1 MCGIVGYVGPNRA
14 VPFIMD
20 GLAKL
25 EYRGYDSAGV
35 AVLENGSIEIRKTEG
50 RLKKLADIL
59 EHETFEAT
67 TGIGHTRWA
76 THGRPSNRN
85 AHPHSDCTGNFAI
98 IHNGIIENFASL
110 KEGLLER
117 GHRFTSE
124 TDTEVVAH
132 LIEESYAGDLTRAVQ
147 EIIAK
152 IRGSYAL
159 VVVSSLHPGMI
170 VCARKDT
177 PLIIGLGEGE
187 NYVASDIPAVL
198 WHTRRTYVLED
209 GEMAVVTPDSVSVM
223 TIAGQPVSK
232 NVFNVTWDPVLAER
246 GGYPHFMLKEI
257 HEQPRAI
264 RDTLRG
270 RISDD
275 RTRVI
280 LDEVHLTRDELAGLR
295 GLAITACGTAYHAG
309 MVTKYLI
316 ERLARIP
323 VEIDVASEFRY
334 KDPLVGPDRPLVVIS
349 QSGETADTLASLREG
364 RRRGA
369 RVIAISN
376 VVGSSVA
383 REASDVIYTLAGP
396 EIAVA
401 STKAYVTQLVAG
413 ALLAVWIAQA
423 KGTISPDLAN
433 EIISELAAL
442 PEKAQRV
449 LDEMEDEIKSVARF
463 VAEWDDAFFIGRG
476 LDFALGLEGQLKLK
490 EISYIHA
497 EGYPAGE
504 LKHGTLALITEGV
517 PVIALATQLDLLEK
531 MVSNITEVKA
541 RGGHVI
547 GVTMEN
553 GRELEKHID
562 HILCLP
568 KTHQYL
574 APVLAVIPLQLL
586 SYYAAIERGADVDK
600 PRNLAKSVTVE

>member
-1 MCGIVGYVGPNRA
+1 MCGIVGYVGPNKA
-14 VPFIMD
+14 VPFIME

-35 AVLENGSIEIRKTEG
+35 AVLENGLIEIRKTEG

-59 EHETFEAT
+59 EHETFGAT

-76 THGRPSNRN
+76 THGRPSHRN
-85 AHPHSDCTGNFAI
+85 AHPHSDCTGNFALV
-98 IHNGIIENFASL
+98 HNGIIENFTSI

-117 GHRFTSE
+117 GHKFTSE
-124 TDTEVVAH
+124 TDTEVLAH
-132 LIEESYAGDLTRAVQ
+132 LIEEFYKGDLVRAVQ
-147 EIIAK
+147 DTVAQV
-152 IRGSYAL
+152 RGSYAL
-159 VVVSSLHPGMI
+159 VVVSRLHPGMI
-170 VCARKDT
+170 VCARKDS
-177 PLIIGLGEGE
+177 PLVIGLGEGE

-198 WHTRRTYVLED
+198 RHTRRTYVLED
-209 GEMAVVTPDSVSVM
+209 GEMAVLRPGRVDVM
-223 TIAGQPVSK
+223 TTTGVPVSK
-232 NVFNVTWDPVLAER
+232 NVFNVTWDPIQAER

-275 RTRVI
+275 RTRVV

-349 QSGETADTLASLREG
+349 QSGETADTLAGLREG
-364 RRRGA
+364 KRRGA
-369 RVIAISN
+369 RVIGITN

-383 REASDVIYTLAGP
+383 READDVLYTWAGP

-413 ALLAVWIAQA
+413 SLLAIWIAQA
-423 KGTISPDLAN
+423 KGTISQDLTH
-433 EIISELAAL
+433 ELLSALTEL
-442 PEKAQRV
+442 PEKAQTV
-449 LDEMEDEIKSVARF
+449 LEMEDEVKVVAKF
-463 VAEWDDAFFIGRG
+463 IAEWDDAFFIGRG
-476 LDFALGLEGQLKLK
+476 LDFMLGLEGQLKLK

-531 MVSNITEVKA
+531 TISNITEVKA
-541 RGGHVI
+541 RGGHVT

-553 GRELEKHID
+553 GRELEKHLD

-568 KTHQYL
+568 RTHQYL

>member
-1 MCGIVGYVGPNRA
+1 LCGIVGYVGPNKA
-14 VPFIMD
+14 VPFIME

-35 AVLENGSIEIRKTEG
+35 AVLENGLIEIRKTEG

-59 EHETFEAT
+59 EHETFGAT

-76 THGRPSNRN
+76 THGRPSHRN
-85 AHPHSDCTGNFAI
+85 AHPHSDCTGNFALV
-98 IHNGIIENFASL
+98 HNGIIENFTSI

-117 GHRFTSE
+117 GHKFTSE
-124 TDTEVVAH
+124 TDTEVLAH
-132 LIEESYAGDLTRAVQ
+132 LIEEFYKGDLVRAVQ
-147 EIIAK
+147 DTVAQV
-152 IRGSYAL
+152 RGSYAL
-159 VVVSSLHPGMI
+159 VVVSRLHPGMI
-170 VCARKDT
+170 VCARKDS
-177 PLIIGLGEGE
+177 PLVIGLGEGE

-198 WHTRRTYVLED
+198 RHTRRTYVLED
-209 GEMAVVTPDSVSVM
+209 GEMAVLRPGRVDVM
-223 TIAGQPVSK
+223 TTTGVPVSK
-232 NVFNVTWDPVLAER
+232 NVFNVTWDPIQAER

-275 RTRVI
+275 RTRVV

-349 QSGETADTLASLREG
+349 QSGETADTLAGLREG
-364 RRRGA
+364 KRRGA
-369 RVIAISN
+369 RVIGITN

-383 REASDVIYTLAGP
+383 READDVLYTWAGP

-413 ALLAVWIAQA
+413 SLLAIWIAQA
-423 KGTISPDLAN
+423 KGTISQDLTH
-433 EIISELAAL
+433 ELLSALTEL
-442 PEKAQRV
+442 PEKAQTV
-449 LDEMEDEIKSVARF
+449 LEMEDEVKVVAKF
-463 VAEWDDAFFIGRG
+463 IAEWDDAFFIGRG
-476 LDFALGLEGQLKLK
+476 LDFMLGLEGQLKLK

-531 MVSNITEVKA
+531 TISNITEVKA
-541 RGGHVI
+541 RGGHVT

-553 GRELEKHID
+553 GRELEKHLD

-568 KTHQYL
+568 RTHQYL

>member
-1 MCGIVGYVGPNRA
+1 LCGIVGYVGPNKA
-14 VPFIMD
+14 VPFIME

-35 AVLENGSIEIRKTEG
+35 AVLENGLIEIRKTEG

-59 EHETFEAT
+59 EHETFGAT

-76 THGRPSNRN
+76 THGRPSHRN
-85 AHPHSDCTGNFAI
+85 AHPHSDCTGNFALV
-98 IHNGIIENFASL
+98 HNGIIENFTSI

-117 GHRFTSE
+117 GHKFTSE
-124 TDTEVVAH
+124 TDTEVLAH
-132 LIEESYAGDLTRAVQ
+132 LIEEFYKGDLVRAVQ
-147 EIIAK
+147 DTVAQV
-152 IRGSYAL
+152 RGSYAL
-159 VVVSSLHPGMI
+159 VVVSRLHPGMI
-170 VCARKDT
+170 VCARKDS
-177 PLIIGLGEGE
+177 PLVIGLGEGE

-198 WHTRRTYVLED
+198 RHTRRTYVLED
-209 GEMAVVTPDSVSVM
+209 GEMAVLRPGRVDVM
-223 TIAGQPVSK
+223 TTTGVPVSK
-232 NVFNVTWDPVLAER
+232 NVFNVTWDPIQAER

-275 RTRVI
+275 RTRVV

-349 QSGETADTLASLREG
+349 QSGETADTLAGLREG
-364 RRRGA
+364 KRRGA
-369 RVIAISN
+369 RVIGITN

-383 REASDVIYTLAGP
+383 READDVLYTWAGP

-413 ALLAVWIAQA
+413 SLLAIWIAQA
-423 KGTISPDLAN
+423 KGTISQDLAH
-433 EIISELAAL
+433 ELLSALTEL

-449 LDEMEDEIKSVARF
+449 LEMEDEVKVVAKF
-463 VAEWDDAFFIGRG
+463 IAEWDDAFFIGRG
-476 LDFALGLEGQLKLK
+476 LDFMLSLEGQLKLK

-531 MVSNITEVKA
+531 TISNITEVKA
-541 RGGHVI
+541 RGGHVT

-553 GRELEKHID
+553 GRELEKHLD

-568 KTHQYL
+568 RTHQYL

>member
-1 MCGIVGYVGPNRA
+1 MCGIVGYVGPNKA
-14 VPFIMD
+14 VPFIME

-35 AVLENGSIEIRKTEG
+35 AVLENGLIEIRKTEG

-59 EHETFEAT
+59 EHETFGAT

-76 THGRPSNRN
+76 THGRPSHRN
-85 AHPHSDCTGNFAI
+85 AHPHSDCTGNFALV
-98 IHNGIIENFASL
+98 HNGIIENFTSI

-117 GHRFTSE
+117 GHKFTSE
-124 TDTEVVAH
+124 TDTEVLAH
-132 LIEESYAGDLTRAVQ
+132 LIEEFYKGDLVRAVQ
-147 EIIAK
+147 DTVAQV
-152 IRGSYAL
+152 RGSYAL
-159 VVVSSLHPGMI
+159 VVVSRLHPGMI
-170 VCARKDT
+170 VCARKDS
-177 PLIIGLGEGE
+177 PLVIGLGEGE

-198 WHTRRTYVLED
+198 RHTRRTYVLED
-209 GEMAVVTPDSVSVM
+209 GEMAVLRPGRVDVM
-223 TIAGQPVSK
+223 TTTGVPVSK
-232 NVFNVTWDPVLAER
+232 NVFNVTWDPIQAER

-275 RTRVI
+275 RTRVV

-349 QSGETADTLASLREG
+349 QSGETADTLAGLREG
-364 RRRGA
+364 KRRGA
-369 RVIAISN
+369 RVIGITN

-383 REASDVIYTLAGP
+383 READDVLYTWAGP

-413 ALLAVWIAQA
+413 SLLAIWIAQA
-423 KGTISPDLAN
+423 KGTISQDLAH
-433 EIISELAAL
+433 ELLSALTEL

-449 LDEMEDEIKSVARF
+449 LEMEDEVKVVAKF
-463 VAEWDDAFFIGRG
+463 IAEWDDAFFIGRG
-476 LDFALGLEGQLKLK
+476 LDFMLGLEGQLKLK

-531 MVSNITEVKA
+531 TISNITEVKA
-541 RGGHVI
+541 RGGHVT

-553 GRELEKHID
+553 GRELEKHLD

-568 KTHQYL
+568 RTHQYL

>member
-1 MCGIVGYVGPNRA
+1 MCGIVGYVGPNKA
-14 VPFIMD
+14 VPFIME

-59 EHETFEAT
+59 EHETLGAT

-85 AHPHSDCTGNFAI
+85 AHPHSDCTGNFALV
-98 IHNGIIENFASL
+98 HNGIIENFTSI

-117 GHRFTSE
+117 GHKFTSE
-124 TDTEVVAH
+124 TDTEVVVH
-132 LIEESYAGDLTRAVQ
+132 LIEEFYKGDLVRAVQ
-147 EIIAK
+147 DTVAEV
-152 IRGSYAL
+152 RGSYAL
-159 VVVSSLHPGMI
+159 VVVSCLHPDMI
-170 VCARKDT
+170 VCARKDS
-177 PLIIGLGEGE
+177 PLVIGLGEGE

-198 WHTRRTYVLED
+198 RHTRRTYVLED
-209 GEMAVVTPDSVSVM
+209 GEMAVLRSGGVDVM
-223 TIAGQPVSK
+223 TTTGRPVSK
-232 NVFNVTWDPVLAER
+232 NVFNVTWDPVQAER
-246 GGYPHFMLKEI
+246 GGYPHFMLTEI

-270 RISDD
+270 RISED
-275 RTRVI
+275 RTRVV

-334 KDPLVGPDRPLVVIS
+334 KDPLVGPDWPLVVIS

-364 RRRGA
+364 KRRGA
-369 RVIAISN
+369 HVIGITN

-383 REASDVIYTLAGP
+383 REASDVVYTWAGP

-401 STKAYVTQLVAG
+401 STKAYVTQLVVG
-413 ALLAVWIAQA
+413 SLLAIWIAQA
-423 KGTISPDLAN
+423 KGTISQDLAH
-433 EIISELAAL
+433 ELISELNEL

-449 LDEMEDEIKSVARF
+449 LEMEDEVKAVAKF

-476 LDFALGLEGQLKLK
+476 LDFMLCLEGQLKLK

-517 PVIALATQLDLLEK
+517 PVIALATQLDLLDK
-531 MVSNITEVKA
+531 TISNITEVKA
-541 RGGHVI
+541 RGGHVT

-553 GRELEKHID
+553 GRELEKHLD

-568 KTHQYL
+568 RTHQYL

>member
-1 MCGIVGYVGPNRA
+1 LCGIVGYVGPNKA
-14 VPFIMD
+14 VPFIME

-59 EHETFEAT
+59 EHETLGAT

-98 IHNGIIENFASL
+98 VHNGIIENFTSI

-117 GHRFTSE
+117 GHKFTSE

-132 LIEESYAGDLTRAVQ
+132 LIEEFYKGDLVRAVQ
-147 EIIAK
+147 DTVAEV
-152 IRGSYAL
+152 RGSYAL
-159 VVVSSLHPGMI
+159 VVVSCLHPDMI
-170 VCARKDT
+170 VCARKDS
-177 PLIIGLGEGE
+177 PLVIGLGEGE

-198 WHTRRTYVLED
+198 RHTRRTYVLED
-209 GEMAVVTPDSVSVM
+209 GEMAVLRSGGVDVM
-223 TIAGQPVSK
+223 TTTGRPVSK
-232 NVFNVTWDPVLAER
+232 NVFNVTWDPVQAER

-270 RISDD
+270 RISED
-275 RTRVI
+275 RTRVV

-334 KDPLVGPDRPLVVIS
+334 KDPLVGPDWPLVVIS

-364 RRRGA
+364 KRRGA
-369 RVIAISN
+369 HVIGITN

-383 REASDVIYTLAGP
+383 REASDVVYTWAGP

-413 ALLAVWIAQA
+413 SLLAIWIAQA
-423 KGTISPDLAN
+423 KGTISQDLAH
-433 EIISELAAL
+433 ELISELNEL

-449 LDEMEDEIKSVARF
+449 LEMEDEVKAVAKF

-476 LDFALGLEGQLKLK
+476 LDFMLCLEGQLKLK

-517 PVIALATQLDLLEK
+517 PVIALATQLDLLDK
-531 MVSNITEVKA
+531 TISNITEVKA
-541 RGGHVI
+541 RGGHVT

-553 GRELEKHID
+553 GRELEKHLD

-568 KTHQYL
+568 RTHQYL